1 MKSAALVQV
10 ADVRQQV
17 ALSVFTDFDYDGV
30 DLEDPTASGR
40 FAPDE
45 RHHEDLGAMLHQVV
59 QWAEALVPVRGRTGA
74 RGIPNAPLTS
84 TML

>member
-59 QWAEALVPVRGRTGA
+59 QWAEALARVRGQVKVSGA
-74 RGIPNAPLTS
+74 PDASLTS
-84 TML
+84 TTL